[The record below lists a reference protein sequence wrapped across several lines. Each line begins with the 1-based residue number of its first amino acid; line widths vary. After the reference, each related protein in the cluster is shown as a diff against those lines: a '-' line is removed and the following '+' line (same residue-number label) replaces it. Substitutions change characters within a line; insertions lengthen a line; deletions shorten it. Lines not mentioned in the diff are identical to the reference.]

1 VFSAQV
7 GAVLHLSEHG
17 QTLLSR
23 AITSL
28 AGKTVLAIILLD
40 LGVGVIGVCVAVENH
55 LLGNLVKLLEV
66 VAGVSDGD
74 VLNVHQLE
82 IVENRVLEL
91 LLLLGGVCVI
101 ESDEELAIAIGGS
114 LGEVIVEESG
124 LGVTDVKVTTCE
136 GSVKSRDAY
145 CGEERTWAREGNG

>member
-1 VFSAQV
+1 
-7 GAVLHLSEHG
+7 
-17 QTLLSR
+17 
-23 AITSL
+23 
-28 AGKTVLAIILLD
+28 
-40 LGVGVIGVCVAVENH
+40 
-55 LLGNLVKLLEV
+55 
-66 VAGVSDGD
+66 VSDGD
-74 VLNVHQLE
+74 ILDVHQLE

-136 GSVKSRDAY
+136 ESVKSRDA
-145 CGEERTWAREGNG
+145 CVGEEHTWAREGNG